1 MSTSTQPMFIK
12 ASEVAA
18 LMGVSRAYGYRIVRQ
33 LNAELEAKGYITIEG
48 KTNRKYFLERCY
60 IAES

>member
-33 LNAELEAKGYITIEG
+33 LNAELEAKG
-48 KTNRKYFLERCY
+48 
-60 IAES
+60 

>member
-18 LMGVSRAYGYRIVRQ
+18 MMGVSRAYGYRIVRQ

>member
-18 LMGVSRAYGYRIVRQ
+18 MMGVSRAYGYRIVRQ

-48 KTNRKYFLERCY
+48 KTNRKYFFERCY
-60 IAES
+60 IVES